1 MTESTNNSERVLAEQ
16 LQSLPELE
24 PTAALRQR
32 IDALLDESAEIES
45 RADHNRLRNWGIAAV
60 LLVGLLMGL
69 IISEQV
75 KVVESPPE
83 SVAVTQPEASEP
95 TEFSDLGRLIAQSA
109 LLDQVNAT
117 LPARGRVRN
126 VRSAGRITVLED
138 RVRLLDAALAQPEIS
153 TMRRAALM
161 RQRVGLMDTLV
172 EMRSGQQPTQW
183 L

>member
-1 MTESTNNSERVLAEQ
+1 MTQSTNNSEQVLAEQ
-16 LQSLPELE
+16 LKSLPELE

-32 IDALLDESAEIES
+32 LDALLDEATEVES
-45 RADHNRLRNWGIAAV
+45 HADRNRLRNWGIAAV
-60 LLVGLLMGL
+60 ILAGLLMGL
-69 IISEQV
+69 IIGEQI
-75 KVVESPPE
+75 KVIELPPE

-95 TEFSDLGRLIAQSA
+95 TEFSDLGLLIAQSA

-117 LPARGRVRN
+117 LPTRGRVRN
-126 VRSAGRITVLED
+126 VRSAGRITALED

-153 TMRRAALM
+153 TTRRAALM